1 MKLLHIKR
9 SKNPKKKWTARFY
22 EPRTNDYIHV
32 DFGQNGASDYTIH
45 KDPLRK
51 ERYLERHKKNED
63 WNNPL
68 SAGALSRYILW
79 EYPSFDKAVREYK
92 HRFNL

>member
-9 SKNPKKKWTARFY
+9 SPAKGKKWRATFY
-22 EPRTNDYIHV
+22 EPRTHTYIHT
-32 DFGQNGASDYTIH
+32 DFGAAGMSDYTIH
-45 KDPLRK
+45 RDPLRK